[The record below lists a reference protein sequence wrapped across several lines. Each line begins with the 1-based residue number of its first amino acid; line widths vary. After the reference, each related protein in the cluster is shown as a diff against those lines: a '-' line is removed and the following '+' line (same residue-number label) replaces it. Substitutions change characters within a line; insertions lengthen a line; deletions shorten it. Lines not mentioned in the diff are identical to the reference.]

1 MSKSPKRKKEDY
13 AYPARRE
20 GETNERAS
28 FERARTRACS
38 YAHSL
43 ARIIL
48 VDGAPAGSINSS
60 VLLYP
65 VEGEITL
72 EIITG

>member
-1 MSKSPKRKKEDY
+1 MVKG
-13 AYPARRE
+13 
-20 GETNERAS
+20 GETNEEAS
-28 FERARTRACS
+28 ELAGGREHARVLAVTRI
-38 YAHSL
+38 HSL

-60 VLLYP
+60 APLYP